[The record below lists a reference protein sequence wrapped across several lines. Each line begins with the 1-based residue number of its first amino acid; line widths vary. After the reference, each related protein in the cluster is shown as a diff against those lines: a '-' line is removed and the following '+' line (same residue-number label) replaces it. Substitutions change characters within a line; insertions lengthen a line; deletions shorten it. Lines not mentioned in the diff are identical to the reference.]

1 MRITN
6 KFDLGTLEKIKAL
19 YELSFPKSEKK
30 PFALI
35 EEKCR
40 EGKMEINAILGCA
53 GEFLGL
59 AIFVLSGDIALLDYF
74 AISPEARGT
83 GVGSSALKMLKNLHT
98 GRRFMLEIEDDE
110 NAGAENLADRIRRR
124 KFYLRSG
131 MVEMPYKVWLFGVDM
146 KILTF
151 GDFISFEEYHDIFV
165 NVFSEKTARN
175 VTLMA

>member
-1 MRITN
+1 
-6 KFDLGTLEKIKAL
+6 
-19 YELSFPKSEKK
+19 
-30 PFALI
+30 
-35 EEKCR
+35 
-40 EGKMEINAILGCA
+40 
-53 GEFLGL
+53 
-59 AIFVLSGDIALLDYF
+59 
-74 AISPEARGT
+74 
-83 GVGSSALKMLKNLHT
+83 
-98 GRRFMLEIEDDE
+98 MLEIEDDE